1 VPEVLNRADIFLNT
15 TNVDNNPVSVAEA
28 MACGLCIV
36 STDVGGMTY
45 LLDHETN
52 ALLVRPDDPEAM
64 ADAVQRILSD
74 SDLAAR
80 LSSNARRKAEGFDWE
95 AVLPRWRNL
104 LTSCPRM
111 RHRHLV

>member
-1 VPEVLNRADIFLNT
+1 
-15 TNVDNNPVSVAEA
+15 